1 MEFQLENEHL
11 AVRVCD
17 MGAELTGL
25 KSKTTDLEYLWQ
37 PGGEI
42 WPHSSLLLFPNA
54 GRIAHDR
61 ILVDGKVYPAMM
73 HGFACNMPFA
83 CTAQSDARLV
93 LELTANDYTRKF
105 YPYEFCL
112 QVEFLLE
119 GDRLVQHLRV
129 QNKDAKPVYYC
140 LGAHPG
146 FYCPIGLNEAAE
158 DYALVFDRPQ
168 NLNKLEMQENTRLV
182 TGKELPYLQNEAV
195 IPLGDHFFDN
205 GPMLFSGMDA
215 TTVTLRSEKSGRF
228 MEMGI
233 EGFSDLCLWGVPTQ
247 MSIIAI
253 EPWIGT
259 SDRVDTDHVWHR
271 KPGIQQVPVGEE
283 KTHTLTF
290 RVG

>member
-1 MEFQLENEHL
+1 MEYVLENENL
-11 AVRVCD
+11 VVRVCD
-17 MGAELTGL
+17 VGAELTGL
-25 KSKTTDLEYLWQ
+25 RSKKTDTEYLWQ

-61 ILVDGKVYPAMM
+61 ILVGGKVYPAMM

-83 CTAQSDARLV
+83 CAAKSDTRLV
-93 LELTANDYTRKF
+93 LELATDDHTRRY

-119 GDRLVQHLRV
+119 GDRLAQNIRV
-129 QNKDAKPVYYC
+129 INRDEKPVYYC

-146 FYCPIGLNEAAE
+146 FYCPIGLNEKAE
-158 DYALVFDRPQ
+158 DYKLVFDRPQ
-168 NLNKLEMQENTRLV
+168 KLNKLEMQENTRLL
-182 TGKELPYLQNEAV
+182 TGREIPCPLQE

-205 GPMLFSGMDA
+205 GPMLFGGMDA
-215 TTVTLRSEKSGRF
+215 STVTLRSEKSGRF

-233 EGFSDLCLWGVPTQ
+233 AGFTDLCLWGVPTQ

-259 SDRVDTDHVWHR
+259 SDRVDTDHVWEK
-271 KPGIQQVPVGEE
+271 KPGIQQVPVGEASI
-283 KTHTLTF
+283 HTLTF